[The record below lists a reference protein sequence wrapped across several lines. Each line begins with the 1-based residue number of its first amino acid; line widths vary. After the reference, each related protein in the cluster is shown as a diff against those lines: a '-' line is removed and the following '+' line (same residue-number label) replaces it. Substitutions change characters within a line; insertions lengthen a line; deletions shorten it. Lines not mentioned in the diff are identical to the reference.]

1 MGWKTNIVGWNRYT
15 ASPQAGFAADQNAQA
30 NVQPTQWRQTNPRFH
45 SDFTT
50 TVYCKAT
57 YKWPELALMKN
68 PNTLLLAPAP
78 GLQNSHD
85 IAPIAEARS
94 LGALLWAEP
103 GEHKVEKPEPA
114 RARKAFHRT
123 SILAAKKVE
132 ILSCKTHLLL
142 AVWGKKAIPQSDF
155 NCSFVPEL
163 LNRRSHSTTT
173 LHTQLKK
180 KGIEQISKHLNKI
193 TYPLASTNSHLQGH
207 KSDKF
212 MWIFTS
218 YRQYLKTAIHSK

>member
-1 MGWKTNIVGWNRYT
+1 MGWKTNIVGWNRHT

-30 NVQPTQWRQTNPRFH
+30 NVQPTQWMQTNPRFH

-94 LGALLWAEP
+94 LGALLRTEP

-114 RARKAFHRT
+114 LARKAFHRT

-142 AVWGKKAIPQSDF
+142 AVWGKKAIPPTWLHSIAKRLPQTGF
-155 NCSFVPEL
+155 NRSFVYEL
-163 LNRRSHSTTT
+163 LNQSSHTSTT

-180 KGIEQISKHLNKI
+180 KSIEQISKHLNKI

-218 YRQYLKTAIHSK
+218 